1 MYITAQKNLFAL
13 KELLDT
19 NPQLFHSTPGDQAGA
34 RGATT
39 SEQEA
44 WKAEQSSVSQMLSL
58 LTRTIEAISFALLL
72 IDHRWGE
79 LIAQCD
85 PSVQKSLSEMSFE
98 DLVTSQNGVI
108 VSRALVNVV
117 IDQQI
122 GQQIS
127 VCPCFFCLVLPHG
140 LGLDD
145 ELVMPLRVADL
156 VTFTACG
163 RTLSADRQH
172 APELELTL
180 TLSAAIGVALQVDT
194 ISDVLQ
200 QRSGSF
206 CSTDD
211 VMLYKVGCRF
221 RGRAHRPL
229 ERILNPSLCRRRRT
243 SAKPSRLGTSRRDK
257 IG

>member
-1 MYITAQKNLFAL
+1 MYITAQKNLYAL

-85 PSVQKSLSEMSFE
+85 PSVQKLLSDMSFE
-98 DLVTSQNGVI
+98 DLVTSQNGVT

-127 VCPCFFCLVLPHG
+127 VRPFYARAIYCFRISPTFTSCP
-140 LGLDD
+140 GLDD
-145 ELVMPLRVADL
+145 ELVTSFRATDL
-156 VTFTACG
+156 AIFAVYT
-163 RTLSADRQH
+163 RTLSASCGH
-172 APELELTL
+172 APGT
-180 TLSAAIGVALQVDT
+180 G
-194 ISDVLQ
+194 
-200 QRSGSF
+200 
-206 CSTDD
+206 TDAH
-211 VMLYKVGCRF
+211 LIR
-221 RGRAHRPL
+221 RHRP
-229 ERILNPSLCRRRRT
+229 CHT
-243 SAKPSRLGTSRRDK
+243 G
-257 IG
+257 

>member
-1 MYITAQKNLFAL
+1 VYITAQKNLYAL

-44 WKAEQSSVSQMLSL
+44 WKAEQSSVSQMVSL

-72 IDHRWGE
+72 IDYRWGE

-85 PSVQKSLSEMSFE
+85 SSVQKSLSEMTFE
-98 DLVTSQNGVI
+98 DLATSQNGVT

-127 VCPCFFCLVLPHG
+127 VCPLSPSSFSLWIPFVFASW
-140 LGLDD
+140 
-145 ELVMPLRVADL
+145 VVTSLRATDL
-156 VTFTACG
+156 VAFIAHSFHGSWPCSG
-163 RTLSADRQH
+163 DR
-172 APELELTL
+172 
-180 TLSAAIGVALQVDT
+180 
-194 ISDVLQ
+194 
-200 QRSGSF
+200 
-206 CSTDD
+206 
-211 VMLYKVGCRF
+211 
-221 RGRAHRPL
+221 
-229 ERILNPSLCRRRRT
+229 N
-243 SAKPSRLGTSRRDK
+243 
-257 IG
+257 

>member
-1 MYITAQKNLFAL
+1 M
-13 KELLDT
+13 DT

-72 IDHRWGE
+72 IDHGWGE

-85 PSVQKSLSEMSFE
+85 ASVQKSLSDMNFE

-127 VCPCFFCLVLPHG
+127 VCL
-140 LGLDD
+140 
-145 ELVMPLRVADL
+145 
-156 VTFTACG
+156 
-163 RTLSADRQH
+163 
-172 APELELTL
+172 
-180 TLSAAIGVALQVDT
+180 
-194 ISDVLQ
+194 
-200 QRSGSF
+200 
-206 CSTDD
+206 
-211 VMLYKVGCRF
+211 
-221 RGRAHRPL
+221 
-229 ERILNPSLCRRRRT
+229 
-243 SAKPSRLGTSRRDK
+243 
-257 IG
+257 

>member
-1 MYITAQKNLFAL
+1 VYLTAQKNLYAL

-58 LTRTIEAISFALLL
+58 LTRTIEAISFVLLL
-72 IDHRWGE
+72 IDHKWGE

-85 PSVQKSLSEMSFE
+85 PSVQKSLSEMTFE
-98 DLVTSQNGVI
+98 DLVTSQDGVT

-127 VCPCFFCLVLPHG
+127 VGPFCAHSPTFTSCFYF
-140 LGLDD
+140 D
-145 ELVMPLRVADL
+145 ELVMSLRAADL
-156 VTFTACG
+156 VIFTARM
-163 RTLSADRQH
+163 RTLSASRGH
-172 APELELTL
+172 ALGTKTDAHLT
-180 TLSAAIGVALQVDT
+180 
-194 ISDVLQ
+194 
-200 QRSGSF
+200 R
-206 CSTDD
+206 CH
-211 VMLYKVGCRF
+211 
-221 RGRAHRPL
+221 HRP
-229 ERILNPSLCRRRRT
+229 T
-243 SAKPSRLGTSRRDK
+243 G
-257 IG
+257 

>member
-1 MYITAQKNLFAL
+1 VYITAQKNLYAL

-98 DLVTSQNGVI
+98 DLVTSQNGVT

-127 VCPCFFCLVLPHG
+127 VCPCFSVFFWFCLMVGSRRTHDVAPS
-140 LGLDD
+140 
-145 ELVMPLRVADL
+145 ADL
-156 VTFTACG
+156 VTFTA
-163 RTLSADRQH
+163 RTHTLSAIVNT

-180 TLSAAIGVALQVDT
+180 TLSDAIVVA
-194 ISDVLQ
+194 
-200 QRSGSF
+200 
-206 CSTDD
+206 
-211 VMLYKVGCRF
+211 
-221 RGRAHRPL
+221 P
-229 ERILNPSLCRRRRT
+229 
-243 SAKPSRLGTSRRDK
+243 
-257 IG
+257 

>member
-1 MYITAQKNLFAL
+1 MYITAQKNLYAL

-58 LTRTIEAISFALLL
+58 LTRTIEAISFVLLL

-85 PSVQKSLSEMSFE
+85 QSVQRSLSEMTFE
-98 DLVTSQNGVI
+98 DLVTSQNGVT

-127 VCPCFFCLVLPHG
+127 VCPFHSRGFLFFSGFTPPLPHD
-140 LGLDD
+140 LGLED
-145 ELVMPLRVADL
+145 ELTHDVAPSCGPRCLYRVYAHSFPRIVD
-156 VTFTACG
+156 
-163 RTLSADRQH
+163 TL
-172 APELELTL
+172 PEPELTL
-180 TLSAAIGVALQVDT
+180 TLSVAITVAL
-194 ISDVLQ
+194 
-200 QRSGSF
+200 
-206 CSTDD
+206 
-211 VMLYKVGCRF
+211 
-221 RGRAHRPL
+221 
-229 ERILNPSLCRRRRT
+229 
-243 SAKPSRLGTSRRDK
+243 
-257 IG
+257 